1 MEKIDKYLYL
11 LYKGDNSSEVLEL
24 KEELREHLILSA
36 NEFINQGYT
45 EEEAYDKAIEKFD
58 GGKDMLNELHKTLKT
73 TKHKNIKKHEN
84 IKLKKYSRKILRSIS
99 AICLVIVA
107 LIILQRHKLDST
119 AFYVESTLDSKLNY
133 IVSSNELYDVS
144 KYEGEINKLLKSK
157 QFKNVVN
164 LRIFMNPAKDYS
176 GVTLYEYSTEYNKNN
191 WIYSVGGPANELT
204 SKGDKAYYS
213 VEIKH
218 NPLVRD
224 RHFFRNVLVIGIMS
238 LCIDILLLLRS
249 IISKYKARVRANRIN
264 MV

>member
-1 MEKIDKYLYL
+1 MEKIDRYLYL

-36 NEFINQGYT
+36 NEFIEQGYT

-73 TKHKNIKKHEN
+73 TKHKNIKKPEN
-84 IKLKKYSRKILRSIS
+84 IKLKKFGRKILRSIS

-107 LIILQRHKLDST
+107 LIIFQRHKLDST
-119 AFYVESTLDSKLNY
+119 VFYVESRLNSKLNY
-133 IVSSNELYDVS
+133 IVSSNEIYDVS
-144 KYEGEINKLLKSK
+144 KYEGEINKLLKNK

-176 GVTLYEYSTEYNKNN
+176 GETLYEYSTEYNKNN
-191 WIYSVGGPANELT
+191 WLFSVGGTANELT
-204 SKGDKAYYS
+204 SKGDKAYFS

-224 RHFFRNVLVIGIMS
+224 NDFFRNILVIGMIS
-238 LCIDILLLLRS
+238 FCIEIILLLRS
-249 IISKYKARVRANRIN
+249 VILKYKGRVRVN